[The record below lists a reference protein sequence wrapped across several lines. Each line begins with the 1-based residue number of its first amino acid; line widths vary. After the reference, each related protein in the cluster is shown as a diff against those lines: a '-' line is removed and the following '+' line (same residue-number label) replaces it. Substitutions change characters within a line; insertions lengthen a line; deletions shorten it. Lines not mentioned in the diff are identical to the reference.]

1 MADGKIEGREKKE
14 AVMVAIDGSECS
26 HYALTWALENLKETI
41 STSGLLVFTVQ
52 PIADFSYLSASTL
65 GATHPDLVKSVLEN
79 QKKAAL
85 ALLQTAKDICANHGV
100 VAETLTE
107 AGDPKVAIC
116 ETANKL
122 EAKLLVMGSHSRGAI
137 QRAFLGSVS
146 SYCVHHCKYPVLVV
160 KQQV

>member
-65 GATHPDLVKSVLEN
+65 GATQN